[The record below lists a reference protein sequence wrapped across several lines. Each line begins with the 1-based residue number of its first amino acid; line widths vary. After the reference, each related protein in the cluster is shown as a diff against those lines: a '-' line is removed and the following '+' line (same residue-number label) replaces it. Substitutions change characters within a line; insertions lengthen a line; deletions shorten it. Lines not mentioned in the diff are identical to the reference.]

1 MYSMKVAHKLT
12 VALVAGIVIILAAKT
27 YITAQRQAGHW
38 RQQNREDLRETAEL
52 LSAAAAK
59 LWRLEGGE
67 NVPEIV
73 EEADQRII
81 DGEVR
86 WVWLEGDG
94 DPAHQPRIPAVLLVS
109 RLRTEPIIQFSD
121 PHRYH
126 GEIYTY
132 AAVTTPS
139 GRLGAIELSRGTER
153 LEESLDALVWS
164 DVVLTILVTITVALL
179 ALGLGHRFIGGPMA
193 KLVTFARRVGEGD
206 FGARV
211 NLPQRDEIGDFG
223 RELDAMAARLG
234 TAEHERET
242 VLDQLRYTDRLST
255 VGQIASSIAHE
266 LGTPLN
272 VVSGR
277 ASMMA
282 SGLIKPDDVPQSS
295 RIIIEQTK
303 RMAGIIR
310 QLLDFARR
318 DTGKIID
325 VDISDLVSR
334 VLQLLKPTGRKRG
347 VTFSFDDESA
357 GRTVPGD
364 PGKLQQVFANLIV
377 NGIHA
382 MPDGGR
388 LALGLRFLRATAPPD
403 YGNQSG
409 DFACISIRDEGY
421 GISKADREQI
431 FEPFFTT
438 KRASDGT
445 GLGLP
450 VSDGLVREHGGW
462 IEVESQEGRGSCFRV
477 YLPARASE

>member
-1 MYSMKVAHKLT
+1 MKVAHKLT
-12 VALVAGIVIILAAKT
+12 VALVTGIVVILAAKT
-27 YITAQRQAGHW
+27 YVASQREAAQW
-38 RQQNREDLRETAEL
+38 RQQNRAELRDSAEL
-52 LSAAAAK
+52 LSAATGK
-59 LWRLEGGE
+59 VWTLEGGA
-67 NVPEIV
+67 NVPRII
-73 EEADQRII
+73 EEADQRMD

-86 WVWLEGDG
+86 WVWLEGDI
-94 DPAHQPRIPAVLLVS
+94 DADHRPRIPAAMLAS
-109 RLRTEPIIQFSD
+109 RLTDTDIVQFSD
-121 PHRYH
+121 PERYE
-126 GEIYTY
+126 GYIYTY
-132 AAVTTPS
+132 AVVTTPT
-139 GRLGAIELSRGTER
+139 GRTGAIELSRGTSL
-153 LEESLDALVWS
+153 LEARIQSLVWAE
-164 DVVLTILVTITVALL
+164 VIMTVLVAITVALL
-179 ALGLGHRFIGGPMA
+179 AMGLGYRFIGRPMG
-193 KLVTFARRVGEGD
+193 KLAALARRVGEGD

-211 NLPQRDEIGDFG
+211 KLRQRDEIGDFG
-223 RELDAMAARLG
+223 RELNAMAARLG
-234 TAEHERET
+234 AAEHERET
-242 VLDQLRYTDRLST
+242 ALEQLRYTDRLST

-295 RIIIEQTK
+295 KIIVEQTK

-318 DTGKIID
+318 DTGAVVD
-325 VDISDLVSR
+325 VEIGDLVNR

-347 VTFSFDDESA
+347 VTFSFDDE
-357 GRTVPGD
+357 GEGKTVPGD

-382 MPDGGR
+382 MPDGGT
-388 LALGLRFLRATAPPD
+388 LSVGLRFLRATAPTD
-403 YGNQSG
+403 YGGQSG
-409 DFACISIRDEGY
+409 EFACISIRDEGH
-421 GISKADREQI
+421 GISKPDREQI

-450 VSDGLVREHGGW
+450 VSDELIREHGGW